1 MKKSALSL
9 HPDLTRKIAQKL
21 TNTPYFSS
29 VTEDLLF
36 DVLTS
41 ANLYEMEADFKLIHQ
56 GDEADRIVY
65 ILIDGRCDVFTDGQF
80 ILSIDRPG
88 MTIGEMAVIT
98 PNASRSAD
106 IIAKESSSVIGISVG
121 FLEDKTPDAQKKSN
135 TFLKMFSNILSEKL
149 RITTDRAKLYED
161 SVLETQEI
169 NKYNKEITDQSADLK
184 KELQSK
190 LAQIKLYSQ
199 VVETNQDAIVIA
211 DSKGELQSWNQAFS
225 TLFGYSKKETKDL
238 KIEDL
243 IVDLG
248 FDDFDW
254 SEQFYDGWEGHKLAL
269 RVDKS
274 KFPAQITISPVRT
287 KQGKGE
293 EKVVFAA
300 VVRDITMQREYE
312 ENILKANE
320 ELKVT
325 YQELESTLKKLE
337 ESNQIKDKFL
347 SNISSQLKTPLISLI
362 NYSELMAKEFENK
375 VAVGESRSFLSQ
387 IINEGRKMDQMV
399 GNLLSL
405 AELSKGLTTMNLKV
419 VQIKDLIHGVKTK
432 LGDTTNLLFDVDPKV
447 TTIIADESKIIE
459 ALCDIANYINQR
471 QEEGQ
476 TISIRLSLNQ
486 ELQYLE
492 TEIVS
497 GQIDNNALFTESE
510 FLADDIELNMQKG
523 ELLIPVAKRIVEM
536 HQGEMIFKTKGDAD
550 TILLHFPI
558 DPGKNSGVRIKVVI
572 IDDHEWDRKL
582 LRGIIEKQYQISEI
596 FEFESQIKALNALN
610 AIKPNI
616 VIVDPFFSNPKWRF
630 EEFIKKILHGN
641 SDNVSTLVV
650 SEQLSDINTR
660 NHIISKGITDFLF
673 KPFTVDDALFK
684 IKSIIDIK
692 QKFNQLS
699 DSVQKAELNAAT
711 DGMTGLYNRKY
722 YDNFMKQNLLES
734 GLKNSKLSLIMSDV
748 DNFKIYNDTNGHQ
761 LGDEVLKQVANIL
774 KTFVRDTDMTARY
787 GGEEFVVVLPGT
799 TKQMAMQ
806 VAEKLRK
813 TIDEETFVNEKTQ
826 PLGRLTASFGVATY
840 PENGDTAENILK
852 VADQCLYLAKEKG
865 RNTVVA
871 AEGAFKLKTE

>member
-1 MKKSALSL
+1 MKKRSL
-9 HPDLTRKIAQKL
+9 FKQPDLTRKIARQII
-21 TNTPYFSS
+21 NTPYFSS

-36 DVLTS
+36 DVLSS
-41 ANLYEMEADFKLIHQ
+41 ATLYEMEAEYKLIHQ
-56 GDEADRIVY
+56 GDEADRTVY
-65 ILIDGRCDVFTDGQF
+65 ILFEGQCDVYTDGQF
-80 ILSIDRPG
+80 ILSIDSPG

-106 IIAKESSSVIGISVG
+106 IIAKVSSKVIGISVS
-121 FLEDKTPDAQKKSN
+121 FLEEITPDAQKKSN
-135 TFLKMFSNILSEKL
+135 TFLKMFSNILTEKL

-169 NKYNKEITDQSADLK
+169 NKYNKEIIDRSADLK

-199 VVETNQDAIVIA
+199 VVETNHDAIVIA

-225 TLFGYSKKETKDL
+225 TLFGYSNKETKEL

-254 SEQFYDGWEGHKLAL
+254 SGQYYDGWEGHKLAL

-274 KFPAQITISPVRT
+274 KFPAQITLSPVRT
-287 KQGKGE
+287 KQGKGK

-325 YQELESTLKKLE
+325 YQELESTLKELE

-362 NYSELMAKEFENK
+362 NYTDLMETEFEDK
-375 VAVGESRSFLSQ
+375 VALGESRAYLSQ

-405 AELSKGLTTMNLKV
+405 AELSKGLTTLNLKV
-419 VQIKDLIHGVKTK
+419 VQIKDLIQGVKTK
-432 LGDTTNLLFDVDPKV
+432 LGKSMNLLFDVDSKV
-447 TTIIADESKIIE
+447 KTIIADESKIIE

-476 TISIRLSLNQ
+476 SISIRLDLNQ

-492 TEIVS
+492 IRILS
-497 GQIDNNALFTESE
+497 GQIDDNAFITESE
-510 FLADDIELNMQKG
+510 HLADGIELNMQKG
-523 ELLIPVAKRIVEM
+523 ELLIPLAKRIVEI
-536 HQGEMIFKTKGDAD
+536 HQGEMIFKTKGDSD
-550 TILLHFPI
+550 SILLRFPI
-558 DPGKNSGVRIKVVI
+558 DPGKDFGVRLKVVI

-582 LRGIIEKQYQISEI
+582 IRGIIEKQYQISEI
-596 FEFESQIKALNALN
+596 FEFESQIKALNAIN
-610 AIKPNI
+610 AIKPNL
-616 VIVDPFFSNPKWRF
+616 VIVDPFFDNPTWKS
-630 EEFIKKILHGN
+630 EKFIEKILHGN
-641 SDNVSTLVV
+641 SDKVSTLVV

-660 NHIISKGITDFLF
+660 NPIISLGITDFLF
-673 KPFTVDDALFK
+673 KPFTVEDALFK
-684 IKSIIDIK
+684 IKSIVDIK
-692 QKFNQLS
+692 QKFYQLS

-722 YDNFMKQNLLES
+722 YDDFMKQNLLEA

-761 LGDEVLKQVANIL
+761 LGDEVLKKVANIL
-774 KTFVRDTDMTARY
+774 KTFVRNSDMTARY

-813 TIDEETFVNEKTQ
+813 TIDEEVFVNEKTQ

-840 PENGDTAENILK
+840 PDNGETAENILK
-852 VADQCLYLAKEKG
+852 AADQCLYQAKEKG
-865 RNTVVA
+865 RNAVVA
-871 AEGAFKLKTE
+871 AKGGFKLKTD